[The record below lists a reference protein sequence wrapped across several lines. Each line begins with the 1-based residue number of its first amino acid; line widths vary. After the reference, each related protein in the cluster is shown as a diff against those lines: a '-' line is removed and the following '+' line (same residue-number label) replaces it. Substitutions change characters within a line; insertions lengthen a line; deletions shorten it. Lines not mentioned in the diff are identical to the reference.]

1 MPTDALVAEKT
12 NSDSF
17 NDYNS
22 LLTEAADRWDL
33 EPSQIEDYMDRI
45 AFHESG
51 GVADRLQ
58 DNEGPG
64 RGLFQFE
71 TGLNEGG
78 HTAANRLKTELG
90 RSPEWM
96 EVGEEGLDASTL
108 SPEQQKMLFLANYL
122 QKPGK
127 SSGMYDVTEDN
138 LSDWWAREHWA
149 GDKSEKEGKIKTFE
163 GNMNVYGL

>member
-33 EPSQIEDYMDRI
+33 EPGQIEDYMDRI

-71 TGLNEGG
+71 TGLNQGG
-78 HTAANRLKTELG
+78 HTAANRVK
-90 RSPEWM
+90 
-96 EVGEEGLDASTL
+96 
-108 SPEQQKMLFLANYL
+108 
-122 QKPGK
+122 
-127 SSGMYDVTEDN
+127 
-138 LSDWWAREHWA
+138 
-149 GDKSEKEGKIKTFE
+149 
-163 GNMNVYGL
+163 